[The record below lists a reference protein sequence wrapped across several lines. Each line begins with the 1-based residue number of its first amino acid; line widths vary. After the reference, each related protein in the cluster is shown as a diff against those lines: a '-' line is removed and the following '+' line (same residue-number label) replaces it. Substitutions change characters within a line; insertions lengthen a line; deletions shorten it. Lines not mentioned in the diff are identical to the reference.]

1 MVAPV
6 SLKKVAFITGS
17 SRGLGRAMALR
28 LAKEGVAIIV
38 SAANSDE
45 AGKKVVEEIRAID
58 GEAIFCRC
66 NVRDRDAVKKAVA
79 AGIDA
84 FGPINILI
92 NNAGWMVPLP
102 FEQNDEAYWDRVLD
116 TKIRGSLY
124 TVHAVLPSMKEC
136 GWGKIINITGDAGR
150 VGLTN
155 GVVHTGA
162 QGALQSMTKSWA
174 RELAKYGIRVNAVS
188 PGPIE
193 SEQQKDVFATGGSQI
208 SNEINVGMFG
218 VGKPDDIAAAVA
230 FFVRNEADHIT
241 GQILSVNGGRAFP
254 S

>member
-1 MVAPV
+1 MVAKAL
-6 SLKKVAFITGS
+6 LKKVALITGS
-17 SRGLGRAMALR
+17 SRGLGRAIALR
-28 LAKEGVAIIV
+28 LASEGAAIIV

-45 AGKKVVEEIRAID
+45 AGKKVVEEVKAAD
-58 GEAIFCRC
+58 GEAIFCRA
-66 NVRDRDAVKKAVA
+66 NVRDRDAVLKMVA
-79 AGIDA
+79 AGIAA
-84 FGPINILI
+84 FGPINIVV
-92 NNAGWMVPLP
+92 NNAGWMIPQP

-116 TKIRGSLY
+116 TKIKGAMY
-124 TVHAVLPSMKEC
+124 TIHATLPSMKEC

-155 GVVHTGA
+155 GVAHTGA

-193 SEQQKDVFATGGSQI
+193 SEQQQQVRNTDAALHDK
-208 SNEINVGMFG
+208 EINIGMFG

-230 FFVRNEADHIT
+230 FFVRHEADHIT

>member
-1 MVAPV
+1 MAAGTP
-6 SLKKVAFITGS
+6 KKVAIITGA
-17 SRGLGRAMALR
+17 SRGLGRAIALR
-28 LAKEGVAIIV
+28 LSREGVAV
-38 SAANSDE
+38 VLSAANSDE
-45 AGKKVVEEIRAID
+45 DGQKVMQEVRSAD

-66 NVRDRDAVKKAVA
+66 NVRNRDDVKKMIA
-79 AGIDA
+79 AGTEA
-84 FGPINILI
+84 FGPINIVI
-92 NNAGWMVPLP
+92 NNAGWMVPMP
-102 FEQNDEAYWDRVLD
+102 FEQNDEEYWDRVLD
-116 TKIRGSLY
+116 TKIKGALY
-124 TVHAVLPSMKEC
+124 TVHAALPGMKEC

-174 RELAKYGIRVNAVS
+174 RELAQYGVRVNAIS
-188 PGPIE
+188 PGPIAT
-193 SEQQKDVFATGGSQI
+193 EQQKEVFATGGNKI
-208 SNEINVGMFG
+208 SSEINVGMFG

>member
-1 MVAPV
+1 
-6 SLKKVAFITGS
+6 
-17 SRGLGRAMALR
+17 MALR
-28 LAKEGVAIIV
+28 LASEGAAIIV
-38 SAANSDE
+38 NSANSDAE
-45 AGKKVVEEIRAID
+45 GQAVVKEIRAAD
-58 GEAIFCRC
+58 GEAIYVRA
-66 NVRDRDAVKKAVA
+66 NVRERDDVKRMVS
-79 AGIDA
+79 AGEDA
-84 FGPINILI
+84 FGPISIII
-92 NNAGWMVPLP
+92 NNAGWMVPMP

-116 TKIRGSLY
+116 TKIKGALY
-124 TVHAVLPSMKEC
+124 TIHAALPKMKTL

-174 RELAKYGIRVNAVS
+174 RELAQYGIRVNAVS

-193 SEQQKDVFATGGSQI
+193 SEQQQQVRATDQGLHDK
-208 SNEINVGMFG
+208 EINIGMFG
-218 VGKPDDIAAAVA
+218 VGKPEDIAAAVA
-230 FFVRNEADHIT
+230 FFVRHEADHIT